1 MERSPPVTT
10 SRRRIV
16 STNALFSLATPNV
29 SCIASAIEFACVILP
44 IPRDTST
51 VLPAKNTAS
60 IFASRSPGNALVSVT
75 TGPPQYVPS
84 FLCIRYCTERKL
96 SENFKASPTTA
107 ASIIHPSAPGPPS
120 AIAEATP
127 TILPVP
133 ISAASSVI
141 SDANGETPASVF
153 SPLYLAS
160 RPNAVRSAKNNRRM
174 GSARSWMVRKMP
186 VPSSRKRSGGPQAAA
201 FTAFRNALIFSS
213 VAISIPPC
221 TKFQRKAVPVPPLLN
236 GFLSMHR
243 NVFSALYAAPHKK
256 RTRQQPYDPSGS
268 FDLHLILLYSASAR
282 FSGFLLF

>member
-1 MERSPPVTT
+1 M
-10 SRRRIV
+10 
-16 STNALFSLATPNV
+16 
-29 SCIASAIEFACVILP
+29 
-44 IPRDTST
+44 
-51 VLPAKNTAS
+51 
-60 IFASRSPGNALVSVT
+60 
-75 TGPPQYVPS
+75 
-84 FLCIRYCTERKL
+84 
-96 SENFKASPTTA
+96 
-107 ASIIHPSAPGPPS
+107 
-120 AIAEATP
+120 
-127 TILPVP
+127 PVP

-282 FSGFLLF
+282 FSGLLLL